1 MKPLKNKRLL
11 NLVLFLTGV
20 ILIMSAWTWS
30 SFQTDQT
37 TYFNRGTLAYTVGD
51 YDLAEKDF
59 DFSLADYH
67 ARGQSF
73 FSAPASLEQA
83 IVAEKTEAL
92 ALVKTKQFKPAVAAF
107 KQCLYL
113 SSDYYV
119 SRHQVLPGGGSESQ
133 IEAAN
138 SQIQEDGTDCKI
150 DLTILFRHQQSLS
163 DAEGQGKGSP
173 QQSGDKTSEDPSNAA
188 GGENRSQVNQ

>member
-1 MKPLKNKRLL
+1 LL
-11 NLVLFLTGV
+11 NLILFLTGV
-20 ILIMSAWTWS
+20 ILIMSAWTWNGM
-30 SFQTDQT
+30 QTDQSA
-37 TYFNRGTLAYTVGD
+37 YFNRGMIAYTVGD

-67 ARGQSF
+67 ARGQSY

-83 IVAEKTEAL
+83 VLAEKTEAL
-92 ALVKTKQFKPAVAAF
+92 ALVKTKQMKAAVTDF

-113 SSDYYV
+113 SSDYYI
-119 SRHQVLPGGGSESQ
+119 SRHQVLPGGGSELQ
-133 IEAAN
+133 VEAAD

-163 DAEGQGKGSP
+163 DAEGQGKGNP
-173 QQSGDKTSEDPSNAA
+173 QQKSDQTSEDSSNAS
-188 GGENRSQVNQ
+188 GGENRTQVNQ